1 MIFNYRYSGSSTVT
15 GSASSVGMSFAPDTL
30 REPTFF
36 VGKLNKH
43 IPYREAISALHDVV
57 ILDTRYKPK
66 NREEYLAW
74 VAEQEP
80 IWLAEALANEAK
92 VKAVVDAK
100 RGELNSLRSE
110 RYKILEPFNKAKRE
124 YFDYLYKKDYDAWF
138 VFDPVIT
145 VHPDEVFFE
154 CFSLDESAY
163 GKLGCKYEVFK
174 DVNEFAC
181 GTTNVDY
188 SWTLYNE
195 FQKIRDYKETE
206 LKVDPSGFEV
216 QTGTDE
222 SYKEVKIDLPDSWV
236 RGFLQVSSA
245 MTVPASSFDLH
256 PMDLHN
262 FLFILKRQK
271 AKHSPRSM
279 RFILEPG
286 QPVRVIFE
294 PWNTEVVCTRSIYH
308 GERAEVRVWGRRRL
322 LLLERLI
329 PISKKFTVTL
339 LGTGM
344 PSFWVADLGDMNFTL
359 GLSGWSANDWS
370 RMGNFDLLAPRAEVD
385 SLTQQKIYLALKENW
400 RETADSLASRLELD
414 RSVVLGALQGFVQAG
429 KAIFDMDKKVFRLRE
444 LSKDPLP
451 MSELRFANPR
461 EEAATSFIEQRAV
474 TIREI
479 DEQKDRVRISGVV
492 KERNRESFPVI
503 HIDGDERL
511 VAPKCTCN
519 FFQQNKLFKG
529 PCEHMLALRMAFSQQ
544 KRQ

>member
-1 MIFNYRYSGSSTVT
+1 MIFNYRYSGSSSVSST
-15 GSASSVGMSFAPDTL
+15 ASSVGMSFAPDTL

-57 ILDTRYKPK
+57 ILDTRYTPK
-66 NREEYLAW
+66 NRDEYQAWLA
-74 VAEQEP
+74 EMEP
-80 IWLAEALANEAK
+80 IWLAEAMANEEK
-92 VKAVVDAK
+92 VKALVDTK
-100 RGELNSLRSE
+100 RTELQALQKE
-110 RYKILEPFNKAKRE
+110 RWKILEPFNKAKYE
-124 YFDYLYKKDYDAWF
+124 YFQWLYKKDYDAWF

-174 DVNEFAC
+174 DINEFEC

-222 SYKEVKIDLPDSWV
+222 AYKEVKIDLPDSWV

-262 FLFILKRQK
+262 FLYILKAQK
-271 AKHSPRSM
+271 AKYSPRSL
-279 RFILEPG
+279 RFYLEPG
-286 QPVRVIFE
+286 QPVRAVFE
-294 PWNTEVVCTRSIYH
+294 PWNHEVICKRSIYH
-308 GERAEVRVWGRRRL
+308 GEKAEIRVWGRRRL
-322 LLLERLI
+322 LLLERLL
-329 PISKKFTVTL
+329 PIAKKFTVTL

-370 RMGNFDLLAPRAEVD
+370 RQGNFDLLAPRAEVD
-385 SLTQQKIYLALKENW
+385 SVTQQKIYLALKENW
-400 RETADSLASRLELD
+400 RETADSLASRLNLD

-429 KAIFDMDKKVFRLRE
+429 RAIYDMDKKVFRLRE
-444 LSKDPLP
+444 LAREPLP

-461 EEAATSFIEQRAV
+461 EEAATRFMKERAV
-474 TIREI
+474 TVTEV
-479 DEQKDRVRISGVV
+479 EQQQGRVRIAGVV
-492 KERNRESFPVI
+492 RDKGREFFPVI
-503 HIDGDERL
+503 HIDNDERM
-511 VAPKCTCN
+511 VDPACTCN
-519 FFQQNKLFKG
+519 FYQQNKLFKG
-529 PCEHMLALRMAFSQQ
+529 PCEHMLALRMAYSAQI
-544 KRQ
+544 RA

>member
-1 MIFNYRYSGSSTVT
+1 
-15 GSASSVGMSFAPDTL
+15 
-30 REPTFF
+30 
-36 VGKLNKH
+36 
-43 IPYREAISALHDVV
+43 
-57 ILDTRYKPK
+57 
-66 NREEYLAW
+66 
-74 VAEQEP
+74 
-80 IWLAEALANEAK
+80 
-92 VKAVVDAK
+92 
-100 RGELNSLRSE
+100 
-110 RYKILEPFNKAKRE
+110 
-124 YFDYLYKKDYDAWF
+124 
-138 VFDPVIT
+138 
-145 VHPDEVFFE
+145 
-154 CFSLDESAY
+154 
-163 GKLGCKYEVFK
+163 
-174 DVNEFAC
+174 
-181 GTTNVDY
+181 
-188 SWTLYNE
+188 
-195 FQKIRDYKETE
+195 
-206 LKVDPSGFEV
+206 
-216 QTGTDE
+216 
-222 SYKEVKIDLPDSWV
+222 
-236 RGFLQVSSA
+236 
-245 MTVPASSFDLH
+245 
-256 PMDLHN
+256 MDLHN

-308 GERAEVRVWGRRRL
+308 GERTEVRVWGRRRL
-322 LLLERLI
+322 LLLERLL

-370 RMGNFDLLAPRAEVD
+370 RAGNFDLLAPRAEVD
-385 SLTQQKIYLALKENW
+385 SVTQQKVYLALKENW

-461 EEAATSFIEQRAV
+461 EEAATSFIKERAV
-474 TIREI
+474 KVREVE
-479 DEQKDRVRISGVV
+479 EQKDRVRISGVV
-492 KERNRESFPVI
+492 KEKNRENFPVI
-503 HIDGDERL
+503 HIDVDERM
-511 VAPKCTCN
+511 VSPSCTCN